1 MATRAAVFL
10 RGNHAPC
17 QSVGCVCVP
26 PMSVCG
32 TEGEARDSHQKGA
45 SPPHKTLGL
54 YLNQCPSFP
63 LGCYL
68 KAILNQHETNPFQ
81 IVWINSRSVK
91 ILPWV
96 LLPRFVEASFLTM
109 PPPSGSAGN
118 STRRHLVPARR
129 CTPRHPVPA
138 RRKALPMAWSPCT
151 ATAIKSGFI
160 LEFSFTCSL

>member
-118 STRRHLVPARR
+118 GTR
-129 CTPRHPVPA
+129 RHPVPA
-138 RRKALPMAWSPCT
+138 PRCGACSPLYT
-151 ATAIKSGFI
+151 EAPGA
-160 LEFSFTCSL
+160 CSPESAPNGMEPLHCDCH